1 MESVTTLTPSRTSL
15 SDIDKPVMHVK
26 VTQNRFFS
34 FSKGCVGGG
43 GGCRDTHCI
52 SVDRDVPIKGILFQ
66 RLSGTVLCF
75 ISKHLGGDLTV
86 FVWKKGSCLL
96 EGVDNYDVHV
106 HVFTC
111 IINGSQSCL
120 GPDSCCYIPT
130 HFYIECPPITG
141 NLPFLLYVKILWV
154 YITRN

>member
-15 SDIDKPVMHVK
+15 SDIEKPVMHVK

-43 GGCRDTHCI
+43 GCRDTHCK

-86 FVWKKGSCLL
+86 FVWKRGSCLL
-96 EGVDNYDVHV
+96 EGVDK
-106 HVFTC
+106 
-111 IINGSQSCL
+111 L
-120 GPDSCCYIPT
+120 
-130 HFYIECPPITG
+130 
-141 NLPFLLYVKILWV
+141 
-154 YITRN
+154 